1 MINQWKIKRWWG
13 GRMKKINNIKNLKGI
28 ITART
33 AMISQMK
40 RICHGKLY
48 ILKLRQKGYVI

>member
-1 MINQWKIKRWWG
+1 MMNQWKIKRWWG
-13 GRMKKINNIKNLKGI
+13 GRMKKINSIKNLKEI

-40 RICHGKLY
+40 RICYGKLHF
-48 ILKLRQKGYVI
+48 KN